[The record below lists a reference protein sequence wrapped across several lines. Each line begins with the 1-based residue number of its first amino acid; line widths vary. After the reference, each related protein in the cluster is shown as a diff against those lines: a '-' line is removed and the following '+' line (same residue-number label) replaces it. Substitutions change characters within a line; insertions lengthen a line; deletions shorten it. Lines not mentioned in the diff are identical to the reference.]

1 MIWTKPWRNRHHF
14 FQAQTEQRRARE
26 QDKCE
31 RNLGNDEAVAQPLR
45 GAVDRARARF
55 RLQRV
60 REMTAEVEPGDRHRD
75 YHPKN
80 HRADEADRREPS
92 IERDMCAERQ
102 TIRAEDLQQM
112 RSPRAHQDTE

>member
-1 MIWTKPWRNRHHF
+1 MIWAKSWRNRHHF

-26 QDKCE
+26 QHKCE
-31 RNLGNDEAVAQPLR
+31 RNLGNDEAVAKTLR

-80 HRADEADRREPS
+80 HRADEANRSEPS

-112 RSPRAHQDTE
+112 RPPRADQDTE